1 MKNISLSLKNLMA
14 PKTSNH
20 RKKYFKEDSRVVAV
34 RIDPEIFDLLQ
45 VMAED
50 TGANSISY
58 VLRSILAE
66 YFAER
71 LEKNN
76 H

>member
-1 MKNISLSLKNLMA
+1 MA

-20 RKKYFKEDSRVVAV
+20 RKKYFKDDSRVVAV
-34 RIDPEIFDLLQ
+34 RIDPEIFAFLQ
-45 VMAED
+45 MMAED

-71 LEKNN
+71 LGKK
-76 H
+76 